1 MPNTQSQ
8 DIGEIK
14 GVLKGIEGKIDHLTK
29 QIDGN
34 GQKGLFER
42 TISLEECVQAHCQS
56 QEEMVQALTKQFTES
71 QETLEKNQAEVRGSL
86 SEPKKSVDLHFADKS
101 LHTIWG
107 QITWK
112 GAGIVIAVVAIIT
125 LIIPPNITVWDLVS
139 KLVGLK

>member
-1 MPNTQSQ
+1 VADNELN
-8 DIGEIK
+8 IGR
-14 GVLKGIEGKIDHLTK
+14 LEGKIDGITSKLDHLTK

-42 TISLEECVQAHCQS
+42 TVSLEECVQAHCNA
-56 QEEMVQALTKQFTES
+56 QEAMVQDLIKQFTDS
-71 QETLEKNQAEVRGSL
+71 QENLEANQKEVRGSL
-86 SEPKKSVDLHFADKS
+86 SELKKSVDLHFADKS

-107 QITWK
+107 QVTWK
-112 GAGIVIAVVAIIT
+112 GAGIVVAVVAIIT